1 MQKTHWKDI
10 VEVVGIAAIVA
21 SLIFVGLEMR
31 QTRSIALAATY
42 QARTDSEMFLQS
54 LVMQSNS
61 QRVISKKR
69 NGEDLSA
76 DDKHLLNSLTNASFM
91 YLENVHFQLE
101 NEMLSQESWN
111 AHLLGHISGDVTDP
125 VFREWW
131 EENRN
136 IWRPSFARSID
147 TFLESFET
155 ED

>member
-10 VEVVGIAAIVA
+10 AEVVGIAAIVA
-21 SLIFVGLEMR
+21 SLIFVGMEMR

-54 LVMQSNS
+54 LALQLES
-61 QRVISKKR
+61 QGVLSKRR
-69 NGEDLSA
+69 NGEILSTDEKGMLA
-76 DDKHLLNSLTNASFM
+76 QLQTIEFM

-111 AHLLGHISGDVTDP
+111 AHLLGHLSGVVTDP
-125 VFREWW
+125 DFREWW
-131 EENRN
+131 EESRN

-147 TFLESFET
+147 TFLESYET